1 MTARQE
7 YPALLAALAP
17 DEAVQLLND
26 RVAVIKQ
33 VNSSVADWLQV
44 RPTGK
49 AVHRRRRLSALIILQ
64 ADIAQE
70 RRKVEDAYVQ
80 GLRRLA
86 SRPQHD
92 GGAALGVF
100 QIPWQRIVSGTENLA
115 ASHEILSH
123 KIETGVEAPLRRF
136 NGSNREMQA
145 VSSSHPNLA
154 SIARGIE
161 SAQKKAA
168 KGGRKAEDATSSV
181 DEASRAWES
190 QAPYVFEQL
199 QALDEQRINHLR
211 DVLTQ
216 LQTDELDHVE
226 RVRTS
231 AESCLNALLNVE
243 TADEIKAFAGK
254 AAAARRG
261 SLGRRSSA
269 IAGAGANS
277 IRPASSSASTHHPP
291 AVPPPRQV
299 HRHPTQPSAIS
310 YDQTTAFDQ
319 TPHKSKLGGLKRL
332 GTVIKGRK
340 SIGPGGTLPGSLPEK
355 KEKKGRPFSAFRRAD
370 SSTSFQDLETTGQD
384 LPSQNTEESRNALTQ
399 VQSTVTETQEEIT
412 PRGSPQTEE
421 TAARD
426 PVVNGN
432 AYPPRPGSASTSDP
446 SQPTQRQTDELAVLQ
461 PIPAQG
467 QQAVLQ
473 PIPAQGQQ
481 AVLQPIP
488 AQGQQAVSQAAPTA
502 VSPTLQQEASPVA
515 ESDEGARNFA
525 IRDKP
530 IREDESEANFAI
542 NSMAQHLRVQAQ
554 SSGLSRNQATV
565 RGRRDVRNTVFIPSG
580 VDSATLLA
588 GGAAVGAA
596 GAVGA
601 FGAAAATAAS
611 PSAQTSSPADS
622 VAAAPRAPVLR
633 TLHEDVGVG
642 SDTTSVH
649 SVHSLAGQPH
659 HPELHEPGLNASIV
673 ETVNTWFNES
683 GITKAFATGEIA
695 LAYNT
700 TLSTEADTTL
710 IRLQNFEL
718 LEKVAA
724 NPVFIGPPPQSDS
737 AAEESAG
744 TYTVSLSSIRRSTPL
759 VGLKYQLHIDAASL
773 SQYSPLLLTPAW
785 QVIEGQASVIVQYA
799 LNPIFAASATTPA
812 APVTLRNVVI
822 SVSLDP
828 SGPPPQSALMSP
840 KQGASFR
847 RKTAT
852 VIWRLPEFTLDP
864 EPARLL
870 VRFIT
875 PPGTTAKKGRIEL
888 KFELPGRAAKSQ

>member
-1 MTARQE
+1 MEIAVT
-7 YPALLAALAP
+7 AALAP
-17 DEAVQLLND
+17 DEAVQVLHD
-26 RVAVIKQ
+26 RVTLIRQ
-33 VNSSVADWLQV
+33 VNNSVADWL
-44 RPTGK
+44 
-49 AVHRRRRLSALIILQ
+49 
-64 ADIAQE
+64 QE

-92 GGAALGVF
+92 GGASLGVF

-115 ASHEILSH
+115 ASHEILAH
-123 KIETGVEAPLRRF
+123 KIESSVETPLRRF
-136 NGSNREMQA
+136 NSSNRELQA
-145 VSSSHPNLA
+145 VSSSQSNLA

-168 KGGRKAEDATSSV
+168 RGGRKADDANSSV

-226 RVRTS
+226 RARTS
-231 AESCLNALLNVE
+231 AESSLNALLNVE

-254 AAAARRG
+254 TAARRRD

-269 IAGAGANS
+269 AGAGVAAS
-277 IRPASSSASTHHPP
+277 STRPTSSSASAHHPP
-291 AVPPPRQV
+291 AVPPPRQA
-299 HRHPTQPSAIS
+299 HRQLAQPSAVT
-310 YDQTTAFDQ
+310 YDQRSFDQ

-340 SIGPGGTLPGSLPEK
+340 SVGTGGTLPGSLPEK

-384 LPSQNTEESRNALTQ
+384 LPRRNTEESRNALTQ

-412 PRGSPQTEE
+412 PRGSPQQTEDA
-421 TAARD
+421 TARASL
-426 PVVNGN
+426 VNGT
-432 AYPPRPGSASTSDP
+432 AYTPQQPVSASTPDP
-446 SQPTQRQTDELAVLQ
+446 SQATQRQPDEPTVLQ

-467 QQAVLQ
+467 QQAE
-473 PIPAQGQQ
+473 P
-481 AVLQPIP
+481 
-488 AQGQQAVSQAAPTA
+488 QAAHTA
-502 VSPTLQQEASPVA
+502 TSPTLQQEVLAAP

-525 IRDKP
+525 IRDQP
-530 IREDESEANFAI
+530 IREDESEAHLAI

-554 SSGLSRNQATV
+554 SSGLNRTQATV

-580 VDSATLLA
+580 VDSSAILA
-588 GGAAVGAA
+588 GGAAVGAV
-596 GAVGA
+596 GALGA
-601 FGAAAATAAS
+601 FGAAAAANAAS
-611 PSAQTSSPADS
+611 PSTQSLSQGEP
-622 VAAAPRAPVLR
+622 VAVVPKAPPLR
-633 TLHEDVGVG
+633 SLHDDLGVG
-642 SDTTSVH
+642 SDTTSIH
-649 SVHSLAGQPH
+649 SAHSLAGHGPH
-659 HPELHEPGLNASIV
+659 HPELHDPGLNASIV
-673 ETVNTWFNES
+673 ETVNTQFNES

-695 LAYNT
+695 LAYNN
-700 TLSTEADTTL
+700 STSADADTAL

-724 NPVFIGPPPQSDS
+724 NPAFIGPPPQADPV
-737 AAEESAG
+737 AEDSAG
-744 TYTVSLSSIRRSTPL
+744 TYIVSLSPIRRSIPL
-759 VGLKYQLHIDAASL
+759 VGLKYQLHIDTASL

-785 QVIEGQASVIVQYA
+785 QVIEGQASVIVH
-799 LNPIFAASATTPA
+799 
-812 APVTLRNVVI
+812 
-822 SVSLDP
+822 
-828 SGPPPQSALMSP
+828 GPPPQSAMMSP

-852 VIWRLPEFTLDP
+852 VIWRLPEFTLEP

-888 KFELPGRAAKSQ
+888 KFELPGRAASQIAVLQQHKTVVATAVVERDPFADDDGEREVSTKRSLVSGQYAAA